1 MTNFRQS
8 IKPFFGLQSLF
19 QSNFK
24 PLIPIEPI
32 EALHG
37 SDDFSTD
44 NCSEHLRLHTL
55 KNWAS
60 MQLDH

>member
-1 MTNFRQS
+1 MTNFRHS
-8 IKPFFGLQSLF
+8 NKHFFGLQSLL

-44 NCSEHLRLHTL
+44 NFSEHLRIHTL

-60 MQLDH
+60 IQLDH